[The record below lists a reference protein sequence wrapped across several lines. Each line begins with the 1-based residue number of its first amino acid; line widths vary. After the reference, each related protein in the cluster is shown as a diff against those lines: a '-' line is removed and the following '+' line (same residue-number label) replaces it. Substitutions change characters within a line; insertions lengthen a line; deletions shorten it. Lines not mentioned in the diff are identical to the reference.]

1 MKVIVDTSVWSLALR
16 RKTKETE
23 STPPQ
28 VSLLR
33 ELIQDGRAAL
43 FGAIRQEL
51 LPGIRIYKQY
61 ESLRDYLRAFPD
73 ISLEVEDYE
82 LAANYFNT
90 CRQQVIQ
97 GANTDF
103 LVCAVA
109 NRRRYTVLTTD
120 GDFELFSRYIPVDLV

>member
-16 RKTKETE
+16 RKTKEAEQT
-23 STPPQ
+23 SPQ
-28 VSLLR
+28 VALLR
-33 ELIQDGRAAL
+33 ELTQDGRAAL

-51 LPGIRIYKQY
+51 LSGIRTYKQY

-73 ISLEVEDYE
+73 IPLEVEDYE

-90 CRQQVIQ
+90 CRQQGVQ
-97 GANTDF
+97 GSNTDF

-109 NRRRYTVLTTD
+109 NRRGYTILTTD
-120 GDFELFSRYIPVDLV
+120 GDFELFSRHIPMDLA